1 MPLQTAAPAASRQS
15 QLPIATA
22 VLLHPPTV
30 LTVSSCSSKKPLV
43 HCVDI
48 RSAAAVRHADSSA
61 AAVRHAASTAA
72 AVRVEAYKAAAVR
85 HAASTAD
92 H

>member
-1 MPLQTAAPAASRQS
+1 M
-15 QLPIATA
+15 
-22 VLLHPPTV
+22 
-30 LTVSSCSSKKPLV
+30 

-48 RSAAAVRHADSSA
+48 RSA

>member
-1 MPLQTAAPAASRQS
+1 MPLQTAASAASRQS

-48 RSAAAVRHADSSA
+48 RSAAAVRHE
-61 AAVRHAASTAA
+61 ASTAA